1 MFSTLK
7 GNVKYIVLIALLL
20 AFVEVAFF
28 GGTPEVIADD
38 SIELPSVDYWEM
50 FAGISKERK
59 YFEEVDTHYRVPVFT
74 EELQK
79 KEGET
84 IVLSGFFLP
93 YSKIDSLIIISRY
106 PNSSCFFCG
115 QAGIESVAMVE
126 LDAPNPDTYIMDQML
141 LVKGKL
147 ELNSSDINR
156 LAFVIKEASVVE
168 LGL

>member
-1 MFSTLK
+1 MKASI
-7 GNVKYIVLIALLL
+7 KYIILTALIF
-20 AFVEVAFF
+20 AFVEVAFL
-28 GGTPEVIADD
+28 GGARLVPTDD
-38 SIELPSVDYWEM
+38 TIELPSVDYWEI

-59 YFEEVDTHYRVPVFT
+59 YFEEVDTYYRVPVFT
-74 EELQK
+74 DELRE

-93 YSKIDSLIIISRY
+93 YSTEDSLIIISRY
-106 PNSSCFFCG
+106 PNASCFFCG
-115 QAGIESVAMVE
+115 QAGVESVAMVE
-126 LDAPNPDTYIMDQML
+126 LEVPNQNAYIMDQML

-147 ELNSSDINR
+147 ELNSTDINR

>member
-1 MFSTLK
+1 MK

-59 YFEEVDTHYRVPVFT
+59 YFDELSAYYRIPIFT
-74 EELQK
+74 EELHNH
-79 KEGET
+79 EGEM
-84 IVLSGFFLP
+84 IELSGFFLP
-93 YSKIDSLIIISRY
+93 YSKLDSMIIISRY

-126 LDAPNPDTYIMDQML
+126 LKQPNQHDYIMDQML
-141 LVKGKL
+141 RVKGRL
-147 ELNSSDINR
+147 RLNSDDINK
-156 LAFVIKEASVVE
+156 LAFVISDASIE
-168 LGL
+168 EMGL